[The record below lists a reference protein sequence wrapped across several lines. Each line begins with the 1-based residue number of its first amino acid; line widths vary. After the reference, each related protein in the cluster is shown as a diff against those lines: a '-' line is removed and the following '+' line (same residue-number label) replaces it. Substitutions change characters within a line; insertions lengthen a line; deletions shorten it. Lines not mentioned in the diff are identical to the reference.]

1 MSEFKVGDKVRAKHD
16 IENLL
21 GTVKKGSIGTVVISD
36 PKHKE
41 WSKVL
46 FGKELYTF
54 DFGGAIVMT
63 DSDEVEK
70 LEPQNTET
78 PKNEKKLERITI
90 TLKNRQSAVVI
101 IGSYVSADA
110 EFVYYESRDGKTYE
124 IREDEIIMIVSEE
137 FKND

>member
-21 GTVKKGSIGTVVISD
+21 GTVKKGSVGTTILSD

-41 WSKVL
+41 WSKIF

-54 DFGGAIVMT
+54 DFDGAIVMT

-78 PKNEKKLERITI
+78 QKNESSFKKYTL
-90 TLKNRQSAVVI
+90 TLKNRQNAVV
-101 IGSYVSADA
+101 
-110 EFVYYESRDGKTYE
+110 FVGVYESVDEEFRYFSDREGRSWE
-124 IREDEIIMIVSEE
+124 IRKDEIIITMSEE
-137 FKND
+137 IA

>member
-1 MSEFKVGDKVRAKHD
+1 VSEFKVGDKVRAKHD

-21 GTVKKGSIGTVVISD
+21 GTVKKGSVGTTILSD

-41 WSKVL
+41 WSKIF

-54 DFGGAIVMT
+54 DFDGAIVMT

-78 PKNEKKLERITI
+78 PKNENGFKKYTL

-101 IGSYVSADA
+101 IGR
-110 EFVYYESRDGKTYE
+110 YESVDEEFQYYSDRDGKFWE
-124 IREDEIIMIVSEE
+124 IRKDEIIITMSEE
-137 FKND
+137 IEQ

>member
-21 GTVKKGSIGTVVISD
+21 GTVKKGSVGTTILSD

-41 WSKVL
+41 WSKIF

-54 DFGGAIVMT
+54 DFDGAIVMT

-90 TLKNRQSAVVI
+90 TLKNRQSAIVI
-101 IGSYVSADA
+101 IGR
-110 EFVYYESRDGKTYE
+110 YESVDEEFQYYSDRDGKFWE
-124 IREDEIIMIVSEE
+124 IRKDEIIITMSEE
-137 FKND
+137 IEQ

>member
-21 GTVKKGSIGTVVISD
+21 GTVKKGSVGTTILSD

-41 WSKVL
+41 WSKIF

-54 DFGGAIVMT
+54 DFDGKIVVT
-63 DSDEVEK
+63 DSEDVEK
-70 LEPQNTET
+70 LEPENAEI
-78 PKNEKKLERITI
+78 PKNEKKLKRITI
-90 TLKNRQSAVVI
+90 TLKNRQSAIVVI
-101 IGSYVSADA
+101 GNYVSADA

-124 IREDEIIMIVSEE
+124 IRKDEIIMIVSEE
-137 FKND
+137 FNDD